1 MPVAEFEKPGKSGQL
16 ASEAA
21 PPGQPSA
28 ASGALDPGDRRPEV
42 REALRSWL
50 RLQWALALDPARA
63 TELLTAA
70 RDPDL
75 ALRAVRDAPAVC
87 DSELDAG
94 LARLARARVVGVP
107 YLSPAYPHP
116 LSLLRDAAPLLWVRG
131 RVEVL
136 HAPSVAI
143 IGARAP
149 SAYGLA
155 VAHQLAA
162 DLARAG
168 PVIVSGLARGIDA
181 AAHRGA
187 LDAGGLSVA
196 IQACGPDRVYP
207 RAHRALSD
215 EIAARGAVVS
225 ELPPGTP
232 PRPPHFPLRNRLISG
247 LVSALV
253 VVEARER
260 SGSLITVRHA
270 LDQGVDVFAVP
281 GPVVSPTSAGTNR
294 LLRDGAL
301 VALGAED
308 VLLALGWTGA
318 ATRRRRAGRVELS
331 AEARAIVAAL
341 DAAPATR
348 DELARRF
355 ETAPERLALALFELE
370 IEHRVREDRD
380 GRLRVVSPARGP
392 EL

>member
-1 MPVAEFEKPGKSGQL
+1 M
-16 ASEAA
+16 
-21 PPGQPSA
+21 
-28 ASGALDPGDRRPEV
+28 
-42 REALRSWL
+42 LRAWL

-75 ALRAVRDAPAVC
+75 ALRALRDAPAVS
-87 DSELDAG
+87 DSELEAG
-94 LARLARARVVGVP
+94 LARLERARVVGVP
-107 YLSPAYPHP
+107 YLSAAYPHP

-149 SAYGLA
+149 SAYGLE

-232 PRPPHFPLRNRLISG
+232 PRPSHFPLRNRLISG

-308 VLLALGWTGA
+308 VLMALGWRRA